1 MAKTAL
7 TQLQEQIESIRREA
21 FAEGYA
27 AAMQAVREFAV
38 RPAAAAL
45 RPAAAP
51 PRPAAGASRPAARA
65 SRPGRKGRARAERRG
80 QGRRPKAAAAA
91 ARPQRGNNARL
102 IEEVL
107 QGMAPRAVRPAEIR
121 NVLRRE
127 KGIAMAFTS
136 IRHALAQLQARR
148 AAEQIGN
155 TRTWRYL
162 PQGGASGASG

>member
-7 TQLQEQIESIRREA
+7 TQLQQQIESIRREA

-27 AAMQAVREFAV
+27 AAMQAVRELASRPTAAAARPAASAG
-38 RPAAAAL
+38 RPAAAA
-45 RPAAAP
+45 P
-51 PRPAAGASRPAARA
+51 
-65 SRPGRKGRARAERRG
+65 RKGRAARPRQRARAGRAA
-80 QGRRPKAAAAA
+80 QPRKQARRPRAAA

-121 NVLRRE
+121 NALRRE
-127 KGIAMAFTS
+127 RGIAMAFTS
-136 IRHALAQLQARR
+136 IRHALAQLQARN

-162 PQGGASGASG
+162 PQGVTSGTSG